1 MIEGLLLFF
10 YLLIII
16 SIILVINQQKYA
28 NTPLSNIFLMSFFAK
43 LIGGLAFAAIYKFY
57 YGGGDTLNY
66 FHDCKVLN
74 EAFLNDPIAALK
86 IVFFPKDSFSYDT
99 FTYTSRMWYDHDP
112 ASFWVVRLIGPL
124 TVIAFNSFWITTV
137 LVSTISFFMIWSF
150 YFALVKLYPRIY
162 KNLAIA
168 ILFMPS
174 IFFWGSGIMKDT
186 LTFSFLA
193 LILKVLIDAHRGKF
207 SLSSILVAI
216 ICFFFTIS
224 IKAYVAACLAPAI
237 IIYLVIR
244 FKKLIPNP
252 TVRSIVTPVFLATTI
267 AASIVVLN
275 YFSEYLGKYSLDNFE
290 ETVEVYGWWHETV
303 VNHYQGGQGSYYT
316 LGFEAG
322 NGITAL
328 ILKFPLAVNVSLF
341 RPYLWEV
348 KNVVMLITALES
360 FFVLTITFLIIKRR
374 GFPKVVAYIFSN
386 PIVSFCMIYSL
397 LFLFAVGLASN
408 NFGAL
413 ARYKIPG
420 LALYMLAMYITDLGL
435 SPKKVKNKPIR

>member
-1 MIEGLLLFF
+1 M
-10 YLLIII
+10 
-16 SIILVINQQKYA
+16 VIHQQKYA
-28 NTPLSNIFLMSFFAK
+28 NTTLSKTFLLGFFVK
-43 LIGGLAFAAIYKFY
+43 LIGGLAFAAVYEFY

-66 FHDCKVLN
+66 FRDCKILN
-74 EAFLNDPIAALK
+74 EAFLNDPIAAFK
-86 IVFFPKDSFSYDT
+86 IVFFPKATFSYDV
-99 FTYTSRMWYDHDP
+99 FNYTSRMWYDRDP
-112 ASFWVVRLIGPL
+112 ASFWVIRIIGPL
-124 TVIAFNSFWITTV
+124 TVIGLNSFWITTS
-137 LVSTISFFMIWSF
+137 LVSTLSFFMIWSF
-150 YFALVKLYPRIY
+150 YRSLIKVYPRIY

-193 LILKVLIDAHRGKF
+193 IILKVLLDIHRGKY
-207 SLSSILVAI
+207 SIINMLIAI
-216 ICFFFTIS
+216 LCFYFTIS
-224 IKAYVAACLAPAI
+224 IKAYVAACLIPAI

-244 FKKLIPNP
+244 FKTLIPNR
-252 TVRSIVTPVFLATTI
+252 TIRSIVTPIFLLTTAAT
-267 AASIVVLN
+267 SIVILN

-303 VNHYQGGQGSYYT
+303 VNHYQGGQGSYYS

-322 NGITAL
+322 NGISAL

-348 KNVVMLITALES
+348 KNIVMLMTALES
-360 FFVLTITFLIIKRR
+360 FFVLIITLQIIKRR
-374 GFPKVVAYIFSN
+374 GLKQVIGYLFSN
-386 PIVSFCMIYSL
+386 SIVSFCIIYSL

-420 LALYMLAMYITDLGL
+420 LALYMLAIYITDYGL
-435 SPKKVKNKPIR
+435 SPKKR